1 MSMITLFSA
10 FMGLYVIVRLILPS
24 GMNWPFKL
32 ILSLFALACAEKLL
46 LTKLVYG
53 TMGAF
58 MPEPVQLAS
67 GYLHSAVTILFLLLV
82 VRDALLLLTWPF
94 RRSTGRQRKIFYGHK
109 EKKPASGFWAFT
121 LVLLALALSGYGM
134 REALRVPPVREV
146 RMQVPG
152 LPDALNGFRIAQLSD
167 LHIGPTFGKAW
178 LTDVVARTDSLNP
191 DLIVIT
197 GDVVDG
203 SPSRLEEDVAP
214 LADLK
219 AKYGVIFVPGNHEY
233 YSGIQQWLPVFQ
245 RLGMHVLMNEN
256 TQIRVNGTPL
266 AIAGVTDTAALNWG
280 LEGPDPEKALQRHHQ
295 THALAPPLARTGK
308 RQGRGLAPA
317 FRAHARRPY
326 PARHSPHRGV
336 QRRLCQRTLHRGRDA
351 PLRQQRIGP
360 MGRHTAAPV
369 RALGNHPHHAYR
381 NGIRH
386 QLTLRDV
393 REGILSR
400 PHRSLFCILS

>member
-24 GMNWPFKL
+24 GMNWPLKL

-197 GDVVDG
+197 GDVTQVDLTVPKSG
-203 SPSRLEEDVAP
+203 LATIERILDGIDDIAFAHLKPEDVVRHA
-214 LADLK
+214 LVGKIVAAYDRH
-219 AKYGVIFVPGNHEY
+219 A
-233 YSGIQQWLPVFQ
+233 
-245 RLGMHVLMNEN
+245 
-256 TQIRVNGTPL
+256 
-266 AIAGVTDTAALNWG
+266 AIAGDHS
-280 LEGPDPEKALQRHHQ
+280 RH
-295 THALAPPLARTGK
+295 ATGK
-308 RQGRGLAPA
+308 TTSRQT
-317 FRAHARRPY
+317 
-326 PARHSPHRGV
+326 SE
-336 QRRLCQRTLHRGRDA
+336 Q
-351 PLRQQRIGP
+351 IE
-360 MGRHTAAPV
+360 
-369 RALGNHPHHAYR
+369 R
-381 NGIRH
+381 NA
-386 QLTLRDV
+386 
-393 REGILSR
+393 E
-400 PHRSLFCILS
+400 

>member
-24 GMNWPFKL
+24 GMNWPLKL
-32 ILSLFALACAEKLL
+32 ILSLFALACAEKFL

-219 AKYGVIFVPGNHEY
+219 AKYGVIFAPGNHEY

-245 RLGMHVLMNEN
+245 RLGMHVC
-256 TQIRVNGTPL
+256 
-266 AIAGVTDTAALNWG
+266 
-280 LEGPDPEKALQRHHQ
+280 
-295 THALAPPLARTGK
+295 
-308 RQGRGLAPA
+308 
-317 FRAHARRPY
+317 
-326 PARHSPHRGV
+326 S
-336 QRRLCQRTLHRGRDA
+336 
-351 PLRQQRIGP
+351 
-360 MGRHTAAPV
+360 
-369 RALGNHPHHAYR
+369 
-381 NGIRH
+381 
-386 QLTLRDV
+386 
-393 REGILSR
+393 
-400 PHRSLFCILS
+400 

>member
-82 VRDALLLLTWPF
+82 ARDALLLLTWPF

-167 LHIGPTFGKAW
+167 LHIGPTFRQGMA
-178 LTDVVARTDSLNP
+178 
-191 DLIVIT
+191 
-197 GDVVDG
+197 DG
-203 SPSRLEEDVAP
+203 RGGPHGFAQPRSHRHHRRR
-214 LADLK
+214 
-219 AKYGVIFVPGNHEY
+219 GGR
-233 YSGIQQWLPVFQ
+233 LPV
-245 RLGMHVLMNEN
+245 
-256 TQIRVNGTPL
+256 TP
-266 AIAGVTDTAALNWG
+266 
-280 LEGPDPEKALQRHHQ
+280 
-295 THALAPPLARTGK
+295 
-308 RQGRGLAPA
+308 
-317 FRAHARRPY
+317 
-326 PARHSPHRGV
+326 
-336 QRRLCQRTLHRGRDA
+336 
-351 PLRQQRIGP
+351 
-360 MGRHTAAPV
+360 
-369 RALGNHPHHAYR
+369 
-381 NGIRH
+381 
-386 QLTLRDV
+386 
-393 REGILSR
+393 
-400 PHRSLFCILS
+400 

>member
-82 VRDALLLLTWPF
+82 ARDALLLLTWPF
-94 RRSTGRQRKIFYGHK
+94 RRSTGRQRKIFYGH
-109 EKKPASGFWAFT
+109 KKPASGFWAFT

-197 GDVVDG
+197 GDV
-203 SPSRLEEDVAP
+203 
-214 LADLK
+214 
-219 AKYGVIFVPGNHEY
+219 
-233 YSGIQQWLPVFQ
+233 
-245 RLGMHVLMNEN
+245 
-256 TQIRVNGTPL
+256 TQIDLPDGKASGLKEAMRVL
-266 AIAGVTDTAALNWG
+266 KSV
-280 LEGPDPEKALQRHHQ
+280 EGIGICELTNADVVRHVM
-295 THALAPPLARTGK
+295 
-308 RQGRGLAPA
+308 
-317 FRAHARRPY
+317 
-326 PARHSPHRGV
+326 V
-336 QRRLCQRTLHRGRDA
+336 QRIIKA
-351 PLRQQRIGP
+351 
-360 MGRHTAAPV
+360 
-369 RALGNHPHHAYR
+369 
-381 NGIRH
+381 
-386 QLTLRDV
+386 
-393 REGILSR
+393 
-400 PHRSLFCILS
+400 

>member
-219 AKYGVIFVPGNHEY
+219 AKYGVIFAPGNHEY

-256 TQIRVNGTPL
+256 TQIRVNGTPF

-280 LEGPDPEKALQRHHQ
+280 LEGPDPEKALS
-295 THALAPPLARTGK
+295 
-308 RQGRGLAPA
+308 GL
-317 FRAHARRPY
+317 
-326 PARHSPHRGV
+326 SKDITK
-336 QRRLCQRTLHRGRDA
+336 LML
-351 PLRQQRIGP
+351 
-360 MGRHTAAPV
+360 
-369 RALGNHPHHAYR
+369 
-381 NGIRH
+381 
-386 QLTLRDV
+386 
-393 REGILSR
+393 
-400 PHRSLFCILS
+400 

>member
-24 GMNWPFKL
+24 GMNWPLKL

-67 GYLHSAVTILFLLLV
+67 GYLHSAVTILFLLL
-82 VRDALLLLTWPF
+82 RDALLLLTWPF

-197 GDVVDG
+197 GDGDAVAIGGLVQEKL
-203 SPSRLEEDVAP
+203 SRLPKVGDH
-214 LADLK
+214 
-219 AKYGVIFVPGNHEY
+219 FVWGSFDGTVTRATNRRVQE
-233 YSGIQQWLPVFQ
+233 V
-245 RLGMHVLMNEN
+245 RLV
-256 TQIRVNGTPL
+256 
-266 AIAGVTDTAALNWG
+266 
-280 LEGPDPEKALQRHHQ
+280 
-295 THALAPPLARTGK
+295 
-308 RQGRGLAPA
+308 
-317 FRAHARRPY
+317 
-326 PARHSPHRGV
+326 
-336 QRRLCQRTLHRGRDA
+336 
-351 PLRQQRIGP
+351 
-360 MGRHTAAPV
+360 
-369 RALGNHPHHAYR
+369 
-381 NGIRH
+381 
-386 QLTLRDV
+386 
-393 REGILSR
+393 SR
-400 PHRSLFCILS
+400 PPEPETKKPDRRDRDKD

>member
-219 AKYGVIFVPGNHEY
+219 AKYGVIFAPGNHEY

-280 LEGPDPEKALQRHHQ
+280 LEGPDPEKALSGLSKDITKLMLSHRPS
-295 THALAPPLARTGK
+295 LAPESAKAGASSFPGTRTAALSCPSLPSSRRSTAAMSADPTPWTGCPSTS
-308 RQGRGLAPA
+308 AA
-317 FRAHARRPY
+317 DRAYGAAYRCACSCPRK
-326 PARHSPHRGV
+326 SPSS
-336 QRRLCQRTLHRGRDA
+336 RLQERDSTPIDA
-351 PLRQQRIGP
+351 PRRE
-360 MGRHTAAPV
+360 R
-369 RALGNHPHHAYR
+369 GNP
-381 NGIRH
+381 
-386 QLTLRDV
+386 LT
-393 REGILSR
+393 SA
-400 PHRSLFCILS
+400 

>member
-24 GMNWPFKL
+24 GMNWSLKL
-32 ILSLFALACAEKLL
+32 ILSLFAFACAEKLL

-94 RRSTGRQRKIFYGHK
+94 RRSTRRQRKIFYGHK
-109 EKKPASGFWAFT
+109 EKKPASEFWAFT
-121 LVLLALALSGYGM
+121 LVLLALGLSGYGM

-266 AIAGVTDTAALNWG
+266 AIAGTRPPSIGGWRALIPKRRSPASPKTSPNSCSRTAPRSHRKAPRPGPRSSFPGTRTAVLSCPSLPSSRRSTAAMSA
-280 LEGPDPEKALQRHHQ
+280 DP
-295 THALAPPLARTGK
+295 TPWTGCPSTS
-308 RQGRGLAPA
+308 AA
-317 FRAHARRPY
+317 DRAYGAAYRCACSCPRK
-326 PARHSPHRGV
+326 SPSS
-336 QRRLCQRTLHRGRDA
+336 RLPERDSTPIDA
-351 PLRQQRIGP
+351 PRRE
-360 MGRHTAAPV
+360 R
-369 RALGNHPHHAYR
+369 GNP
-381 NGIRH
+381 
-386 QLTLRDV
+386 LT
-393 REGILSR
+393 SA
-400 PHRSLFCILS
+400 

>member
-219 AKYGVIFVPGNHEY
+219 AKYARQ
-233 YSGIQQWLPVFQ
+233 S
-245 RLGMHVLMNEN
+245 RVLL
-256 TQIRVNGTPL
+256 R
-266 AIAGVTDTAALNWG
+266 
-280 LEGPDPEKALQRHHQ
+280 DPAM
-295 THALAPPLARTGK
+295 
-308 RQGRGLAPA
+308 
-317 FRAHARRPY
+317 
-326 PARHSPHRGV
+326 PARFPASRYACAHERKHADPG
-336 QRRLCQRTLHRGRDA
+336 Q
-351 PLRQQRIGP
+351 
-360 MGRHTAAPV
+360 RHTARHRRGDGHGRPQ
-369 RALGNHPHHAYR
+369 LGA
-381 NGIRH
+381 G
-386 QLTLRDV
+386 
-393 REGILSR
+393 R
-400 PHRSLFCILS
+400 P

>member
-1 MSMITLFSA
+1 MSIITLFSA

-24 GMNWPFKL
+24 GMNWPLKL

-82 VRDALLLLTWPF
+82 ARDALLLLTWPF

-197 GDVVDG
+197 GDV
-203 SPSRLEEDVAP
+203 
-214 LADLK
+214 
-219 AKYGVIFVPGNHEY
+219 
-233 YSGIQQWLPVFQ
+233 
-245 RLGMHVLMNEN
+245 
-256 TQIRVNGTPL
+256 TQIDLPSDKPSGL
-266 AIAGVTDTAALNWG
+266 KEAIRILDGIDDIAICRLTGADVV
-280 LEGPDPEKALQRHHQ
+280 R
-295 THALAPPLARTGK
+295 HALVQKIIAAYEQDDKQKEKRAVAAAKKPTARKT
-308 RQGRGLAPA
+308 
-317 FRAHARRPY
+317 
-326 PARHSPHRGV
+326 
-336 QRRLCQRTLHRGRDA
+336 T
-351 PLRQQRIGP
+351 
-360 MGRHTAAPV
+360 V
-369 RALGNHPHHAYR
+369 RKKA
-381 NGIRH
+381 
-386 QLTLRDV
+386 
-393 REGILSR
+393 
-400 PHRSLFCILS
+400 

>member
-24 GMNWPFKL
+24 GMNWPLKL

-191 DLIVIT
+191 DLIIIT

-219 AKYGVIFVPGNHEY
+219 AKYGVIFAPGNHEY

-280 LEGPDPEKALQRHHQ
+280 LEGPDPEKALSGLSKDITKLMLSHRPS
-295 THALAPPLARTGK
+295 LAPESAKAGASLQLSGHTHGGLILPVTPLIAAFNGGYVSGPYTVDGMPLYVSS
-308 RQGRGLAPA
+308 GSGLW
-317 FRAHARRPY
+317 
-326 PARHSPHRGV
+326 G
-336 QRRLCQRTLHRGRDA
+336 GI
-351 PLRQQRIGP
+351 PLRLFVPSEI
-360 MGRHTAAPV
+360 T
-369 RALGNHPHHAYR
+369 L
-381 NGIRH
+381 IT
-386 QLTLRDV
+386 LTGTGFDTN
-393 REGILSR
+393 
-400 PHRSLFCILS
+400 

>member
-24 GMNWPFKL
+24 GMNWPLKL

-178 LTDVVARTDSLNP
+178 LTDVVARTDSLTP

-197 GDVVDG
+197 GDV
-203 SPSRLEEDVAP
+203 
-214 LADLK
+214 
-219 AKYGVIFVPGNHEY
+219 
-233 YSGIQQWLPVFQ
+233 
-245 RLGMHVLMNEN
+245 
-256 TQIRVNGTPL
+256 TQIDLPDGK
-266 AIAGVTDTAALNWG
+266 ASG
-280 LEGPDPEKALQRHHQ
+280 LKEIG
-295 THALAPPLARTGK
+295 
-308 RQGRGLAPA
+308 
-317 FRAHARRPY
+317 RAH
-326 PARHSPHRGV
+326 V
-336 QRRLCQRTLHRGRDA
+336 
-351 PLRQQRIGP
+351 
-360 MGRHTAAPV
+360 
-369 RALGNHPHHAYR
+369 
-381 NGIRH
+381 
-386 QLTLRDV
+386 
-393 REGILSR
+393 
-400 PHRSLFCILS
+400 

>member
-24 GMNWPFKL
+24 GMNWPLKL

-82 VRDALLLLTWPF
+82 ARDALLLLTWPF

-197 GDVVDG
+197 GDVTQVDLTVPKSG
-203 SPSRLEEDVAP
+203 LSTIERILDGIDDIAFAHLKPEDVVRHA
-214 LADLK
+214 LVGKIVAAYDR
-219 AKYGVIFVPGNHEY
+219 H
-233 YSGIQQWLPVFQ
+233 
-245 RLGMHVLMNEN
+245 
-256 TQIRVNGTPL
+256 T
-266 AIAGVTDTAALNWG
+266 AIAGDHSRSARAASSQPFDDKNK
-280 LEGPDPEKALQRHHQ
+280 ENA
-295 THALAPPLARTGK
+295 
-308 RQGRGLAPA
+308 
-317 FRAHARRPY
+317 
-326 PARHSPHRGV
+326 
-336 QRRLCQRTLHRGRDA
+336 
-351 PLRQQRIGP
+351 
-360 MGRHTAAPV
+360 
-369 RALGNHPHHAYR
+369 
-381 NGIRH
+381 
-386 QLTLRDV
+386 
-393 REGILSR
+393 
-400 PHRSLFCILS
+400 